1 MFHFDTDNTYKY
13 HYGNGNK
20 LKLDIVIRREKRMSE
35 KIVLEATFNPSVKTY
50 WLLSLLLFSTLIVIG
65 IPLLVISIP
74 IFYLISSKMIAAMS
88 AVITERKLIVRKG
101 IFNKEEKTIPLEK
114 ITDVAMTQGPL
125 MRMFNLYR
133 LSFETAGQSAQGAL
147 VSLIGIED
155 AINFRE
161 TILSQKDKAVQ
172 GNRYTAE
179 VETNTKDDFALLL
192 QSTQRIEALLEKL
205 VNSK

>member
-35 KIVLEATFNPSVKTY
+35 KIVLEATFN
-50 WLLSLLLFSTLIVIG
+50 L
-65 IPLLVISIP
+65 SIP

-88 AVITERKLIVRKG
+88 AIITERKLIVKKG

>member
-1 MFHFDTDNTYKY
+1 
-13 HYGNGNK
+13 
-20 LKLDIVIRREKRMSE
+20 
-35 KIVLEATFNPSVKTY
+35 
-50 WLLSLLLFSTLIVIG
+50 
-65 IPLLVISIP
+65 
-74 IFYLISSKMIAAMS
+74 MS

-101 IFNKEEKTIPLEK
+101 IFNKVENTIPLEK

-147 VSLIGIED
+147 VSLIGIDD

-172 GNRYTAE
+172 GNRYTAV
-179 VETNTKDDFALLL
+179 VEKNTNDDFALLL

>member
-1 MFHFDTDNTYKY
+1 
-13 HYGNGNK
+13 
-20 LKLDIVIRREKRMSE
+20 
-35 KIVLEATFNPSVKTY
+35 
-50 WLLSLLLFSTLIVIG
+50 
-65 IPLLVISIP
+65 
-74 IFYLISSKMIAAMS
+74 
-88 AVITERKLIVRKG
+88 
-101 IFNKEEKTIPLEK
+101 
-114 ITDVAMTQGPL
+114 
-125 MRMFNLYR
+125 MFNLYR

>member
-50 WLLSLLLFSTLIVIG
+50 WLVSLLLFSTLIVIG
-65 IPLLVISIP
+65 IPLLVLSIP

-88 AVITERKLIVRKG
+88 AIITERKLIVKKG

-114 ITDVAMTQGPL
+114 ITDVAMTQGL
-125 MRMFNLYR
+125 
-133 LSFETAGQSAQGAL
+133 
-147 VSLIGIED
+147 SLIHI
-155 AINFRE
+155 
-161 TILSQKDKAVQ
+161 
-172 GNRYTAE
+172 
-179 VETNTKDDFALLL
+179 
-192 QSTQRIEALLEKL
+192 
-205 VNSK
+205 

>member
-65 IPLLVISIP
+65 IPLLVLSIP

-88 AVITERKLIVRKG
+88 ARTYIVG
-101 IFNKEEKTIPLEK
+101 IPGNPNT
-114 ITDVAMTQGPL
+114 
-125 MRMFNLYR
+125 
-133 LSFETAGQSAQGAL
+133 SFC
-147 VSLIGIED
+147 D
-155 AINFRE
+155 
-161 TILSQKDKAVQ
+161 
-172 GNRYTAE
+172 
-179 VETNTKDDFALLL
+179 TNDTVKFTFK
-192 QSTQRIEALLEKL
+192 ST
-205 VNSK
+205 